1 MGIRITIR
9 IRKRIR
15 IRIRI
20 GIGIRIRMGIGI
32 RIWIRLRLRIRTRL
46 SFVNGFVSLGDCA
59 PRQKRLR
66 TNQKPRSMSRIRILS
81 EATVR
86 MSEFGRQGVLDSKYY
101 HY

>member
-1 MGIRITIR
+1 MRIMIR
-9 IRKRIR
+9 IRRRRMIGRKMRR
-15 IRIRI
+15 RI
-20 GIGIRIRMGIGI
+20 GIGIGIM
-32 RIWIRLRLRIRTRL
+32 IWIRLRLRIRTRL
-46 SFVNGFVSLGDCA
+46 SFVNGFVSLGACA